1 MLTLIIVES
10 LSFTSCH
17 SRSFS
22 AKTESQKLSPG
33 NRDSESTAAMSNIWS
48 MSNVKDMVERMFG
61 QVSDSEGETV
71 CSGLLDFFKHEVGC
85 QQMMRHDPAGGV
97 LGAG

>member
-33 NRDSESTAAMSNIWS
+33 NRDSESTAAISNIWS
-48 MSNVKDMVERMFG
+48 MSKAP
-61 QVSDSEGETV
+61 VSDSKRQEGFSKEA
-71 CSGLLDFFKHEVGC
+71 KN
-85 QQMMRHDPAGGV
+85 
-97 LGAG
+97 